1 MSSTATNKQPLL
13 IDRPLHVVYDLDK
26 VLSGVASSGV
36 PNIIGTNTAIACVN
50 AIGTEGA
57 IIEDIYSLN
66 RSTTAAKIN
75 LYFSSQADFLR
86 TSAVFIGTFTSS
98 NSSTFGTKISCGDM
112 PVITAP
118 VPQVSVSQFKALY
131 IPAGTCLWAARQDTT
146 EVTNGPIV
154 GFQGG
159 WY

>member
-26 VLSGVASSGV
+26 AITGVASSGSV
-36 PNIIGTNTAIACVN
+36 NIIGTNTAIACVN
-50 AIGTEGA
+50 AIGTDGA
-57 IIEDIYSLN
+57 ILEDIYCWN
-66 RSTTAAKIN
+66 RSTTQQWIN
-75 LYFSSQADFLR
+75 LYFSSDSDFLR
-86 TSAVFIGTFTSS
+86 TTAIFIGRFQSS
-98 NSSTFGTKISCGDM
+98 NSAAPSKTDYGDM
-112 PVITAP
+112 PNITAP
-118 VPQVSVSQFKALY
+118 VPQVSVAQFKALY
-131 IPAGTCLWAARQDTT
+131 VPAGTCLWAARHDTA